1 MNRTLFAADCL
12 DVLNDSDA
20 LPDASID
27 LIYLDPPF
35 NSNSKYNLPFKDC

>member
-12 DVLNDSDA
+12 DVLNDSAA

-27 LIYLDPPF
+27 LIYLG
-35 NSNSKYNLPFKDC
+35 LPLYGYKRRGAMLGL